1 MRTAEITDFIK
12 LTIVMVLGVVIGLGI
27 QYVTAQYSAPPASP
41 PSGNIAN
48 PPLTTGASQTK
59 SGGLTVGGVLQ
70 TNTQL
75 NLCSG
80 ATCGFLRTNAHSH
93 LRGSTV
99 YLDSGSWGVILRDG
113 AGSMN
118 VQPRSDVSSMY
129 VNDIYLRSAGR
140 WLSDVANASGGT
152 SFSQHQWVVVGGTSQ
167 QIAACPSGWKLIG
180 CYNEGL
186 MQELDLAN
194 NRCIKQCGSSR
205 GCGVAA
211 SCIR

>member
-48 PPLTTGASQTK
+48 PPLTTGATQTK

-70 TNTQL
+70 SNTQL
-75 NLCSG
+75 NLCTSG
-80 ATCGFLRTNAHSH
+80 VCGFLRTNAHSH

-118 VQPRSDVSSMY
+118 VQPRSDVSSLH
-129 VNDIYLRSAGR
+129 VNDIYLRSAGK
-140 WLSDVANASGGT
+140 WLSSVAGGGSGVTEMTVRSGFNVGSCASGWT
-152 SFSQHQWVVVGGTSQ
+152 D
-167 QIAACPSGWKLIG
+167 AG
-180 CYNEGL
+180 CTQTQVNCDGMYNDCCKARL
-186 MQELDLAN
+186 CY
-194 NRCIKQCGSSR
+194 R
-205 GCGVAA
+205 
-211 SCIR
+211 

>member
-140 WLSDVANASGGT
+140 WMSDVAAGGT
-152 SFSQHQWVVVGGTSQ
+152 RITNCRVCIRVLNGCGGAGHGNTIEQACTSLVGAGESST
-167 QIAACPSGWKLIG
+167 SGWAQMHDG
-180 CYNEGL
+180 VRSDHMDCYGVSL
-186 MQELDLAN
+186 
-194 NRCIKQCGSSR
+194 QCN
-205 GCGVAA
+205 
-211 SCIR
+211 